1 MLQGELG
8 EKERDRERAQLREA
22 FNDVARARFELYHTI
37 LLRLSRRLRV
47 VSACFPL
54 SLLSLSRVA

>member
-22 FNDVARARFELYHTI
+22 FNDVARARFELFHTI